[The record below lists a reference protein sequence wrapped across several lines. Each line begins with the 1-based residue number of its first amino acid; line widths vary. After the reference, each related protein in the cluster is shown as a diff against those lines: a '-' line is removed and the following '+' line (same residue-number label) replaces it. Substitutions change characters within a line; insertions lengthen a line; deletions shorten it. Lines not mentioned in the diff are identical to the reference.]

1 MAKFRFMQIKKW
13 QIWGCALLLSGVF
26 SVSLP
31 AQDLSV
37 AAAANVRFALEEIEK
52 AFEAKT
58 KLKVDINYS
67 SSGKLST
74 QITQGAPFDVFVSA
88 DEEYPEALQKSN
100 KTANTPKVYAQGT
113 LVLWTTQPGLNLKPD
128 GKILLNTS
136 IKKIAIANPK
146 TAPYGRAAVE
156 WLKKKGLYASIENK
170 LVYGESIAQTTQY
183 ILAGACE
190 IGLTAKSLALAEEMR
205 GKGKWI
211 EIDPKQH
218 EPIRQAA
225 VITTYGQKQHPVAS
239 HKFFDFLF
247 SAEAKR
253 IWKRYGYK

>member
-1 MAKFRFMQIKKW
+1 MQTKKW
-13 QIWGCALLLSGVF
+13 QVWGYSLLLIGVF
-26 SVSLP
+26 STALS

-88 DEEYPEALQKSN
+88 DEEYPQALQKAGMA
-100 KTANTPKVYAQGT
+100 ANVPKMYAQGT
-113 LVLWTTQPGLNLKPD
+113 LVLWTTQTSLTLKSD
-128 GKILLNTS
+128 GKILLNS
-136 IKKIAIANPK
+136 GVKKIAVANPK

-190 IGLTAKSLALAEEMR
+190 IGLTAKSLVLAEEMR

-225 VITTYGQKQHPVAS
+225 VITTHGQKQHPVVS
-239 HKFFDFLF
+239 RKFFDFLF
-247 SAEAKR
+247 SAEAKK
-253 IWKRYGYK
+253 IWRRYGYK

>member
-1 MAKFRFMQIKKW
+1 MQVGKW
-13 QIWGCALLLSGVF
+13 KGYGCLLLLTSVF
-26 SVSLP
+26 FSKLT

-58 KLKVDINYS
+58 KLKVDVNYG

-88 DEEYPEALQKSN
+88 DEEYPQTLQKAGM
-100 KTANTPKVYAQGT
+100 TANAPKVYAEGS
-113 LVLWTTQPGLNLKPD
+113 LVLWTAQTGLGLKAD
-128 GKILLNTS
+128 GKILLNTRV
-136 IKKIAIANPK
+136 KKIAVANPK

-156 WLKKKGLYASIENK
+156 WLKKKGWYAQAENK

-190 IGLTAKSLALAEEMR
+190 VGLTAKSLVLSEEMR
-205 GKGKWI
+205 GKGTWV
-211 EIDPKQH
+211 EIDSKWYK
-218 EPIRQAA
+218 PIRQAA
-225 VITTYGQKQHPVAS
+225 VITTYGQKQHPLAS
-239 HKFFDFLF
+239 RKFFDFLF
-247 SAEAKR
+247 SAEAKK
-253 IWKRYGYK
+253 IWRQYGYK

>member
-1 MAKFRFMQIKKW
+1 MAEFKLQFWCLILAS
-13 QIWGCALLLSGVF
+13 ILGTT
-26 SVSLP
+26 LP

-74 QITQGAPFDVFVSA
+74 QIIQGAPFDVFISA
-88 DEEYPEALQKSN
+88 DEEFPQALQKAGMA
-100 KTANTPKVYAQGT
+100 ANTPKVYAQGS
-113 LVLWTTQPGLNLKPD
+113 LVLWTAQTRLGLKAD
-128 GKILLNTS
+128 GKILLNTRV
-136 IKKIAIANPK
+136 KKIAVANPK
-146 TAPYGRAAVE
+146 TAPYGRAAIE

-190 IGLTAKSLALAEEMR
+190 VGLTAKSLVLSEEMR
-205 GKGKWI
+205 GKGTWI
-211 EIDPKQH
+211 EIDPKLH

-247 SAEAKR
+247 STEARK
-253 IWKRYGYK
+253 IWKQFGYK

>member
-1 MAKFRFMQIKKW
+1 MPAYKLPGQT
-13 QIWGCALLLSGVF
+13 CLLFLILLIF
-26 SVSLP
+26 SKLP

-58 KLKVDINYS
+58 KLKVEINYS

-74 QITQGAPFDVFVSA
+74 QIAQGAPFDVFVSA
-88 DEEYPEALQKSN
+88 DEEYPQALQKAGMA
-100 KTANTPKVYAQGT
+100 ANTPKVYAQGT
-113 LVLWTTQPGLNLKPD
+113 LVLWTTQNELDLKPD
-128 GKILLNTS
+128 GKILLAS
-136 IKKIAIANPK
+136 GVQKIAVANPK

-156 WLKKKGLYASIENK
+156 WLKKKGLYAKVENK

-190 IGLTAKSLALAEEMR
+190 VGLTAKSLVLAAEMR

-211 EIDPKQH
+211 EIDPKLH

-225 VITTYGQKQHPVAS
+225 VITTYGQKEHSTAS
-239 HKFFDFLF
+239 RKFFDFLF
-247 SAEAKR
+247 STEAKK
-253 IWKRYGYK
+253 IWKQYGYK

>member
-1 MAKFRFMQIKKW
+1 MQIKKW
-13 QIWGCALLLSGVF
+13 QTWCWNLLLNCVF
-26 SVSLP
+26 AAALP

-74 QITQGAPFDVFVSA
+74 QIIQGAPFDVFISA
-88 DEEYPEALQKSN
+88 DEEFPQALQKGGMA
-100 KTANTPKVYAQGT
+100 ANTPKVYAQGG
-113 LVLWTTQPGLNLKPD
+113 LVLWTAQTGLGLKAD
-128 GKILLNTS
+128 GKILLNTRV
-136 IKKIAIANPK
+136 KKIAVANPK
-146 TAPYGRAAVE
+146 TAPYGRAAIE

-190 IGLTAKSLALAEEMR
+190 VGLTAKSLVLSGEMN
-205 GKGKWI
+205 GKGTWI
-211 EIDPKQH
+211 EIDSKFH
-218 EPIRQAA
+218 EAIRQAA

-247 SAEAKR
+247 SNEARK
-253 IWKRYGYK
+253 IWKQYGYK

>member
-1 MAKFRFMQIKKW
+1 MLKKIQNW
-13 QIWGCALLLSGVF
+13 SYGLLLSCTF
-26 SVSLP
+26 SVALQ

-58 KLKVDINYS
+58 KLKVEINYS

-88 DEEYPEALQKSN
+88 DEEYPQALQKAGMA
-100 KTANTPKVYAQGT
+100 ANTPKIYAQGN
-113 LVLWTTQPGLNLKPD
+113 LVLWTTQTGLNLKPD
-128 GKILLNTS
+128 GKILLNTAV
-136 IKKIAIANPK
+136 KKIAVANPK
-146 TAPYGRAAVE
+146 TAPYGRAAIE
-156 WLKKKGLYASIENK
+156 WLKKKGLYTSVENK

-183 ILAGACE
+183 ILVGACE
-190 IGLTAKSLALAEEMR
+190 VGLTAKSLVLADEMR

-218 EPIRQAA
+218 EPIQQAA
-225 VITTYGQKQHPVAS
+225 LITTYGQKQHPVAS
-239 HKFFDFLF
+239 RKFFDFLF
-247 SAEAKR
+247 SPEAKK
-253 IWKRYGYK
+253 IWKQYGYK

>member
-1 MAKFRFMQIKKW
+1 MQIKKW
-13 QIWGCALLLSGVF
+13 QACCWSLLLIFIF
-26 SVSLP
+26 SMTAQ

-58 KLKVDINYS
+58 KLRVEINYS
-67 SSGKLST
+67 SSGKLSS

-88 DEEYPEALQKSN
+88 DEEYPQALQKAGM
-100 KTANTPKVYAQGT
+100 TANVPKVYALGS
-113 LVLWTTQPGLNLKPD
+113 LVLWTAQTGLELKPD
-128 GKILLNTS
+128 GRILLNAKV
-136 IKKIAIANPK
+136 KKIAVANPK

-156 WLKKKGLYASIENK
+156 WLKKKGLYARIESK

-183 ILAGACE
+183 IMAGACE
-190 IGLTAKSLALAEEMR
+190 VGLTAKALVLSNEMR
-205 GKGKWI
+205 NKGTWI
-211 EIDPKQH
+211 EIDSKQH

-239 HKFFDFLF
+239 RKFFDFLF
-247 SAEAKR
+247 SPEAKK
-253 IWKRYGYK
+253 IWKQYGYK